1 MDTFPAFVEQ
11 SLDKVHPSWVGI
23 LRKGIAAVV
32 RQTPTYFS
40 ELASAVFLPTQNRLF
55 AAFSI
60 PYEKVRYVLVGEGP
74 YPREASA
81 SGYCFM
87 DGAVDQIWSDDGLAK
102 PVNKAVSLRNFI
114 KMQLVADG
122 LLTPGDTGKA
132 AMACFVQQHLTSGH
146 GFITTLPQLQ
156 ANMLAK
162 GFLLLNASLV
172 FRKGVAAAKE
182 TRYWQPFI
190 DVVLKAL
197 ADKHDVTLILWGR
210 LAERYQADFE
220 KTGFEIAASEH
231 PYNLSFIDNAV
242 MQDLFRPLLLLK
254 KA

>member
-1 MDTFPAFVEQ
+1 MEWFPIFIGQ
-11 SLDKVHPSWVGI
+11 SLEKVHPSWMGI
-23 LRKGIAAVV
+23 LMKGLLAMK
-32 RQTPTYFS
+32 RQSPTYFT
-40 ELASAVFLPTQNRLF
+40 ELEAGGFLPTQDRLF

-60 PYEKVRYVLVGEGP
+60 PFEKVRYVLVGEGP

-87 DGAVDQIWSDDGLAK
+87 DGAVDSIWSADGLAK
-102 PVNKAVSLRNFI
+102 PVNRAVSLRNFI

-122 LLTPGDTGKA
+122 LLSPDDTGKD
-132 AMACFVQQHLTSGH
+132 AMARFVQHHLTEGH
-146 GFITTLPQLQ
+146 GFITALPELQ

-197 ADKHDVTLILWGR
+197 ADKRDVTLILWGR

-231 PYNLSFIDNAV
+231 PYNLSFIGNTV
-242 MQDLFRPLLLLK
+242 MQDLFRPLHLLK
-254 KA
+254 RA